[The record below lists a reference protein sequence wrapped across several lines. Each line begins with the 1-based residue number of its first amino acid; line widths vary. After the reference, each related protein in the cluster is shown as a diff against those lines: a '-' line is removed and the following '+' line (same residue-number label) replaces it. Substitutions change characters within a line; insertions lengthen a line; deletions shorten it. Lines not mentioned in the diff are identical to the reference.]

1 MKSDFASSLKN
12 KISNVKVLLLL
23 AGMASVTVA
32 ATAIPAVFA
41 QSNTQTQAPRHQNW
55 LNLTSEQQA
64 KMDQIR
70 QSERSQ
76 MDSILTAD
84 QKSRLETA
92 KQNRQDRRQ
101 VFESLN

>member
-1 MKSDFASSLKN
+1 
-12 KISNVKVLLLL
+12 
-23 AGMASVTVA
+23 
-32 ATAIPAVFA
+32 
-41 QSNTQTQAPRHQNW
+41 
-55 LNLTSEQQA
+55 

-101 VFESLN
+101 VFESLNLTNEQKTKIDAVRSASRQQMDAILTAEQRQQMQQRRPGGPGGFGGPGGAQPPQ